1 MSKMAEIYTHTHLIP
16 AEPFFKCKILFA
28 LCEIFF
34 LLFFT
39 PFPLN
44 AADTTTQ
51 SIQYYFSLDSA
62 PSAPG
67 CPSIGA
73 PQPCEERSTDANG
86 CPVNVVKYEGEN
98 CASQCC
104 QRDGWTPYCVNN
116 TCVQCR
122 SHEDCGEMEGRPLC
136 NESGFCEEC
145 GDKPSLPAGACS
157 LEEKAGDLCP
167 TYTPIYCASDEICVN
182 ESCQSCPDLM
192 IPNEDKTQC
201 ICIGDLIWDGK
212 SCKCSDEN
220 AQIDSNGS
228 CVCKEGYV
236 LNAEGLC
243 VLNCPIFDETLT
255 ENACRIKKTDADG
268 CPYWE
273 EIPDCIPCEIKTS
286 EIQDITSCA
295 SGVSGG
301 GCAGT
306 TARCGTSY
314 KGGGIQ
320 GEICSF
326 TVNFWS
332 SGTPGYNYNNTYS
345 SIWSYY
351 PTAYSELSIYNKS
364 KYENSYSMWIRGK
377 KKYSDCSNGKA
388 CIDGACRPS
397 DECPA
402 GQGVHNGI
410 CAEYYISCPS
420 NSRPNGIGGCSCNSG
435 YQGTNWVSYTTISN
449 PSSSSITSRISQ
461 CSPCPANSTAVSG
474 GCVCNTGYTAVKATK
489 TIKLGS
495 NMSTTKS
502 YLSQCVACSN
512 PLPANATRTAGCTVV
527 CNSGYQAT
535 NWTTYAKKNGSITS
549 YSTSISACSPCPANS
564 TAVSGGCVCNT
575 GYTAVKATKT
585 IKLGSNM
592 STTKSY
598 TSRCV
603 RK

>member
-1 MSKMAEIYTHTHLIP
+1 MYQNNNLTMYKGISFLFV
-16 AEPFFKCKILFA
+16 FFIHFSVIAQDTNAKKIVYYFVQ
-28 LCEIFF
+28 EK
-34 LLFFT
+34 
-39 PFPLN
+39 
-44 AADTTTQ
+44 Q
-51 SIQYYFSLDSA
+51 SISLN
-62 PSAPG
+62 
-67 CPSIGA
+67 CPTVGA
-73 PQPCEERSTDANG
+73 AQPCEEQIQDENG
-86 CPVNVVKYEGEN
+86 CPINVIKYKGEN
-98 CASQCC
+98 CGSQCC
-104 QRDGWTPYCVNN
+104 QESTWTPYCRNN
-116 TCVQCR
+116 QCVQCL
-122 SHEDCGEMEGRPLC
+122 SNEDCIIFENRPIC
-136 NESGFCEEC
+136 NEKGFCEGC
-145 GDKPSLPAGACS
+145 PIPPDLDPGACYLS
-157 LEEKAGDLCP
+157 EEKGVPCP
-167 TYTPIYCASDEICVN
+167 QYIPVYCNDNEICTQS
-182 ESCQSCPDLM
+182 SCQSCPDLM

-201 ICIGDLIWDGK
+201 ICMGDLIWDGK

-435 YQGTNWVSYTTISN
+435 YQGTNWVSYNTSSN
-449 PSSSSITSRISQ
+449 TGSSSTTSRISQ
-461 CSPCPANSTAVSG
+461 CSPCPANSKAISG
-474 GCVCNTGYTAVKATK
+474 GCSCNEGYTAVKATK

-502 YLSQCVACSN
+502 YLSQCVACPN
-512 PLPANATRTAGCTVV
+512 PLPANAIRTAGCTVSCKV
-527 CNSGYQAT
+527 GYQAT
-535 NWTTYAKKNGSITS
+535 NWASYAKKNGSITS
-549 YSTSISACSPCPANS
+549 YSTSISTCSPCPANS
-564 TAVSGGCVCNT
+564 IAVARGSCACNT
-575 GYTAVKATKT
+575 GYKAER
-585 IKLGSNM
+585 
-592 STTKSY
+592 STREIRLDSYSYITKSY
-598 TSRCV
+598 IDRCV
-603 RK
+603 KK

>member
-1 MSKMAEIYTHTHLIP
+1 
-16 AEPFFKCKILFA
+16 
-28 LCEIFF
+28 
-34 LLFFT
+34 
-39 PFPLN
+39 
-44 AADTTTQ
+44 
-51 SIQYYFSLDSA
+51 
-62 PSAPG
+62 
-67 CPSIGA
+67 
-73 PQPCEERSTDANG
+73 
-86 CPVNVVKYEGEN
+86 
-98 CASQCC
+98 
-104 QRDGWTPYCVNN
+104 
-116 TCVQCR
+116 
-122 SHEDCGEMEGRPLC
+122 MEGRPLC

-182 ESCQSCPDLM
+182 ESCQACPDLM

-201 ICIGDLIWDGK
+201 VCIGDLIWDGK

-295 SGVSGG
+295 SGVSSG

-306 TARCGTSY
+306 TARCGTFY

-326 TVNFWS
+326 TINFWS

-420 NSRPNGIGGCSCNSG
+420 NSRPSGNGDCSCNDG
-435 YQGTNWVSYTTISN
+435 YYPTNWESYLTSDNSASSSMTNRVTQCSPCPLNSTGTNGSCSCNMGYAAIDRKVSWKSATGGSSYERKILSSCQACSNRVPANATRTGSCTSIKCNDGYYATAYSKYTYPDSN
-449 PSSSSITSRISQ
+449 AYTSVISQ
-461 CSPCPANSTAVSG
+461 CSPCPPNSTG
-474 GCVCNTGYTAVKATK
+474 TN
-489 TIKLGS
+489 GS
-495 NMSTTKS
+495 
-502 YLSQCVACSN
+502 CS
-512 PLPANATRTAGCTVV
+512 
-527 CNSGYQAT
+527 CNSGY
-535 NWTTYAKKNGSITS
+535 
-549 YSTSISACSPCPANS
+549 SA
-564 TAVSGGCVCNT
+564 V
-575 GYTAVKATKT
+575 YKT
-585 IKLGSNM
+585 I
-592 STTKSY
+592 STGTGTRSILSSCKK
-598 TSRCV
+598 R
-603 RK
+603 